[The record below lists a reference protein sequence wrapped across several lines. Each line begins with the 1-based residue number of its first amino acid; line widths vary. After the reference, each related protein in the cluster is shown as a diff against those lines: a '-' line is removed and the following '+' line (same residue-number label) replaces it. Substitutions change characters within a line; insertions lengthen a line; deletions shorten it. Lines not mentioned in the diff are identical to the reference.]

1 MKRRYL
7 STAEK
12 IRWKPHYLEK
22 QDNDCI
28 FCKEEFTNIPANKE
42 MSITYEHLDKDVFNN
57 EEWNLALA
65 HKKCNDD
72 KKWNP
77 DYQIIAKELLEQNKR
92 TLDSLSVCKQRPD
105 EPKPTSKEIDI
116 NVATFNLADAYLIER
131 LKVQN
136 KPALDFNDTMYS
148 IFYLLKET
156 TGHGSSETVKRT
168 LLGFTSTAGPYDKV
182 KDQNG
187 NWVIIKKVKKSDM
200 EQQTWQKENESQ
212 KTSVT
217 TY

>member
-12 IRWKPHYLEK
+12 RRWLQHYLDK
-22 QDNDCI
+22 QESQCL
-28 FCKEEFTNIPANKE
+28 FCKLDFVPNPANDL

-65 HKKCNDD
+65 HKKCNNE
-72 KKWNP
+72 KKWNS
-77 DYQIIAKELLEQNKR
+77 DYQIIAKDQLELNRK

-116 NVATFNLADAYLIER
+116 NVATFNLAEEYLRER
-131 LKVQN
+131 LKIQN

-168 LLGFTSTAGPYDKV
+168 LLGFTSTAGPYDKIQ
-182 KDQNG
+182 DQNG
-187 NWVIIKKVKKSDM
+187 NWVIIKKVKKS
-200 EQQTWQKENESQ
+200 EAKTESWAKNENQNAESL
-212 KTSVT
+212 THS
-217 TY
+217 

>member
-12 IRWKPHYLEK
+12 RRWLQHYLDK
-22 QDNDCI
+22 QENLCL
-28 FCKEEFTNIPANKE
+28 FCKEQFVPNPANDL

-65 HKKCNDD
+65 HKRCNNE
-72 KKWNP
+72 KKWNS
-77 DYQIIAKELLEQNKR
+77 DYQIIAKDQLELNRKS
-92 TLDSLSVCKQRPD
+92 LDSLSVSKQRPD

-116 NVATFNLADAYLIER
+116 NIATFNLAEAYLRER
-131 LKVQN
+131 LKV
-136 KPALDFNDTMYS
+136 KAMPALDFNDTMYS

-168 LLGFTSTAGPYDKV
+168 LLGFTSTAGPYDRI
-182 KDQNG
+182 KDHNG
-187 NWVIIKKVKKSDM
+187 NWVIAMKTKKEVKQ
-200 EQQTWQKENESQ
+200 EQTTIN
-212 KTSVT
+212 TSVNLSK
-217 TY
+217 